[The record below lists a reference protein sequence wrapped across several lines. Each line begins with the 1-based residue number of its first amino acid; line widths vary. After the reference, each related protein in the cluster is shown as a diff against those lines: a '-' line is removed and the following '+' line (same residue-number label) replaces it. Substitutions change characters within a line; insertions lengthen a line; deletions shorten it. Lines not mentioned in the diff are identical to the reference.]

1 MYSKRKSVPYMVKTS
16 ELFGLMDSVI
26 IDTDVDYREI
36 LDNAIAFKYGG
47 YSNKY
52 VYREKELGAIMVNQ
66 IRHCYTNYNS
76 LVGKSSRI
84 HRSNNDY
91 GQFKNSVLDKISK
104 SYPLLKDDCNRQKIS
119 NNMVKIIH

>member
-1 MYSKRKSVPYMVKTS
+1 MYSRRKSVSYMVKTS

-36 LDNAIAFKYGG
+36 LDNAIAFKYGKS
-47 YSNKY
+47 SNKY
-52 VYREKELGAIMVNQ
+52 VYRERELGAIMVNQ